1 MKTCCLVAASEFN
14 AVAFRRM
21 HAEGRFDSIVA
32 VDAGYRSLQE
42 ASCVPDFTL
51 GDFDSLGFV
60 PQGDNVETHPTHK
73 DKSDLE
79 LAFDY
84 VFEGGYDEVFVFGS
98 LGGRLDH
105 TLGNLQ
111 VGARFAERGLAVTF
125 VDRDSFVRV
134 LVGPATFELPPLETG
149 TVSVFSVSDM
159 AYGVTELG
167 LEYPL
172 HDACLS
178 NRTTLGL
185 SNELVG
191 KPASVSVDRGT
202 LLVFYPIS

>member
-14 AVAFRRM
+14 ANAF
-21 HAEGRFDSIVA
+21 HHLYDEGRLGFIVA
-32 VDAGYRSLQE
+32 VDAGYRHLRE
-42 ASCVPDFTL
+42 AACTPDYIL
-51 GDFDSLGFV
+51 GDFDSLAFV
-60 PQGDNVETHPTHK
+60 PEGDNVEVHPTHK

-84 VFEGGYDEVFVFGS
+84 VLEADFEEAFVFGA

-105 TLGNLQ
+105 TIGNLQ
-111 VGARFAERGLAVTF
+111 VGARFAEKGLAVTF
-125 VDRDSFVRV
+125 VDRDAFVRV
-134 LVGPATFELPPLETG
+134 LAGPAQFELPQLERG
-149 TVSVFSVSDM
+149 TVSVFSASDM
-159 AYGVTELG
+159 AYGVTERG

-172 HDACLS
+172 SDACLT

-191 KPASVSVDRGT
+191 KPASISVERGT
-202 LLVFYPIS
+202 LLVFYPIP